1 MARRPRVR
9 PGRRRRL
16 THNAQA
22 AALCL
27 ALLALAP
34 AGCAS
39 GLARRSTPPQ
49 ASRLVLPHVIGVHA
63 AIAAGEASLAGR
75 GYTIDRD
82 EATASEGVVVG
93 VGQTLGFLQPKPRVR
108 IEARMRGEGVEVVV
122 KRFPRTNAEADR
134 DLLAEIRARLGA
146 VSIAQ

>member
-1 MARRPRVR
+1 
-9 PGRRRRL
+9 L
-16 THNAQA
+16 TRA

-27 ALLALAP
+27 AVCALALP

-39 GLARRSTPPQ
+39 GLAQRSTPPQ
-49 ASRLVLPHVIGVHA
+49 ASRLLLPHVVGVRA
-63 AIAAGEASLAGR
+63 AIAAGEASLSSR

-108 IEARMRGEGVEVVV
+108 VEARMRGEGIEIVV
-122 KRFPRTNAEADR
+122 KRFPRADAEADR

-146 VSIAQ
+146 ASIAR